1 MTEIVLIRGLRICSG
16 VIRWCN
22 RLRFIYDRLPERRL
36 DTDTRCL
43 SRHRSVP
50 MQVLAMGF
58 SRTGTTSLKKALEML
73 GYVRTNHG
81 WDAFA
86 TAEELELWITAV
98 KAKFHEKGPAYGREE
113 WDRLLGDCQ
122 AVADVPHILFAAE
135 LIAAYPDA
143 KVVLN
148 MRNPDTWW
156 PSFQATVGVELQPSL
171 LRRINAWVSPE
182 LAGRYDALMHLVF
195 TILFKEDAARVSE
208 ETAKKRFL
216 EHYEE
221 LRRLVPKERVLEYE
235 VKQGWVPLCTFLG
248 KEPPATAFPRVN
260 DQEQYHRATS
270 PWRFFLWNVAPRYV
284 GGLSFLAAA
293 LVIYAKKR

>member
-1 MTEIVLIRGLRICSG
+1 MPLQT
-16 VIRWCN
+16 
-22 RLRFIYDRLPERRL
+22 
-36 DTDTRCL
+36 
-43 SRHRSVP
+43 HRSVP
-50 MQVLAMGF
+50 MQVLALGF

-98 KAKFHEKGPAYGREE
+98 KAKFHEGGPAYGREE

-135 LIAAYPDA
+135 LIAAYPEA

-171 LRRINAWVSPE
+171 IRRINAWVSPK

-208 ETAKKRFL
+208 ETAKTRFL

-221 LRRLVPKERVLEYE
+221 VRRLVPKERVLEYE
-235 VKQGWVPLCTFLG
+235 VKQGWAPLCTFLG

-270 PWRFFLWNVAPRYV
+270 PWRFFLWNVAPRYM
-284 GGLSFLAAA
+284 GGLSVLAAA
-293 LVIYAKKR
+293 LVVYAKRR